1 MNSRIPVRPESGH
14 TAAVEAIASPRERTF
29 TIGEYHK
36 LASLGV
42 LREDDRV
49 ELLNGRIY
57 TMTPIGSRHAECVR
71 RLTEIL
77 IFKVAPKVRV
87 SVQNPIRLNNHSEPE
102 PDFALLVPKDVY
114 FGRHPRPDEVLLV
127 IEVADTTLDFDLD
140 VKTPLYARAGIREV
154 WVIAL
159 DEQRVHV
166 YRRPG
171 ADGYTEHSVLQ
182 SGDSLEVGAFP
193 DAGAFAVD
201 AMLG

>member
-1 MNSRIPVRPESGH
+1 METI
-14 TAAVEAIASPRERTF
+14 TLPRERAF
-29 TIGEYHK
+29 TVSEYHK
-36 LASLGV
+36 LASRGV

-49 ELLNGRIY
+49 ELLKGRIY
-57 TMTPIGSRHAECVR
+57 TMAPIGSRHAECVR

-77 IFKVAPKVRV
+77 IFKVAPKARV
-87 SVQNPIRLNNHSEPE
+87 SVQNPIRLDNHSEPE

-114 FGRHPRPDEVLLV
+114 IGRHPRPDEVLFV

-140 VKTPLYARAGIREV
+140 VQTPLYARAGIREV

-171 ADGYTEHSVLQ
+171 AEGYAEHRVFQ
-182 SGDSLEVGAFP
+182 GGASLEIGALP
-193 DAGAFAVD
+193 DAGVFAVD

>member
-1 MNSRIPVRPESGH
+1 METITP
-14 TAAVEAIASPRERTF
+14 PRERTF
-29 TIGEYHK
+29 TVTEYHK

-71 RLTEIL
+71 RLTEML

-87 SVQNPIRLNNHSEPE
+87 SVQNPIRLSNHSEPE

-114 FGRHPRPDEVLLV
+114 MGRHPRPDEVLLV
-127 IEVADTTLDFDLD
+127 IEVADSTLDFDLD
-140 VKTPLYARAGIREV
+140 VKTPLYAGAGIREV

-159 DEQRVHV
+159 EEQRVHV
-166 YRRPG
+166 YRRPE
-171 ADGYTEHSVLQ
+171 AQGYAQHGVFQ
-182 SGDSLEVGAFP
+182 CGDSLEIAAVP
-193 DAGAFAVD
+193 DAGAFSVD